1 MPVNYLQCFTFIYH
15 IWDYCRPHFAPVPE
29 KPPDEAIV
37 VCLNYECVLCM
48 LRTATKCLTCYT
60 SPVTAATKVI
70 IFEAKIEKSEKATFR
85 GRINLLEVGAS
96 KKLQHKVF
104 DFD

>member
-1 MPVNYLQCFTFIYH
+1 MSVFYAC
-15 IWDYCRPHFAPVPE
+15 YC
-29 KPPDEAIV
+29 
-37 VCLNYECVLCM
+37 
-48 LRTATKCLTCYT
+48 TATKCLTCYT